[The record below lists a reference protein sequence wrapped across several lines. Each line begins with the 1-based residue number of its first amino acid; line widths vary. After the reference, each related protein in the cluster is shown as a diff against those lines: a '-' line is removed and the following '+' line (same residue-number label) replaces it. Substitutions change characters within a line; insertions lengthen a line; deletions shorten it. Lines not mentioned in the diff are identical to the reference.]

1 MASTSLV
8 PTKSASPEDVPS
20 FPRDTAGVV
29 WRKAKGYIEDVFRT
43 ETRWA
48 AREKRFTA
56 LTALEYRDRFLIEL
70 IQNGYDAHEPLSRD
84 GLVWI
89 RLDVH
94 DGPFGCLY
102 VANGGRPF
110 SESNSRDRLGSR
122 AGPDRLRRTEKRLRK
137 EKELRTTQPAQWCRN
152 GANRPH
158 RSA

>member
-1 MASTSLV
+1 
-8 PTKSASPEDVPS
+8 
-20 FPRDTAGVV
+20 VV

-110 SESNSRDRLGSR
+110 SESNFLALSELGMCAKTLG
-122 AGPDRLRRTEKRLRK
+122 AGIGPKGVGRRRW
-137 EKELRTTQPAQWCRN
+137 PALTDHP
-152 GANRPH
+152 G
-158 RSA
+158 